1 MKKVLLS
8 ILSLAVL
15 VTSVM
20 WSNQVDP
27 SVQLWGSAVSPY
39 VRKVISVLEEKN
51 IPYTLHPIL
60 PTAILEATGK
70 EVPAEFKKISPLGKI
85 PALQVGDFSINDSAV
100 IAAYVERKWPEIA
113 LYPKNPEAFAR
124 VLWLERYS
132 DTAMTEVFHKI
143 LFENF
148 VKPNEL
154 KLEVDTQLVAELVGK
169 LPSIY
174 SYLEL
179 QLQKSEGQYLVG
191 STPTIADMA
200 VIHHF
205 VSLTLAGI
213 SIELQEYPLLSKY
226 VEHVQMLP
234 SIQAA
239 IRKI

>member
-1 MKKVLLS
+1 MKKLLLS
-8 ILSLAVL
+8 MLSLAVL

-20 WSNQVDP
+20 WSTQPDP
-27 SVQLWGSAVSPY
+27 EVQLWGSAVSPY

-60 PTAILEATGK
+60 PTVILEATGR
-70 EVPAEFKKISPLGKI
+70 EVPAEFTKISPLGKI
-85 PALQVGDFSINDSAV
+85 PALQVGDFAINDSSV
-100 IAAYVERKWPEIA
+100 IAAYIEKKWPETAI
-113 LYPKNPEAFAR
+113 LPKSAEDYAR

-132 DTAMTEVFHKI
+132 DTVMTEVFHKI

-154 KLEVDTQLVAELVGK
+154 KQEADAKLVAELVGK
-169 LPSIY
+169 LPTIY
-174 SYLEL
+174 IYLEQ

-191 STPTIADMA
+191 SCVTVADMA
-200 VIHHF
+200 IIHHF
-205 VSLTLAGI
+205 ISLSLAGI
-213 SIELQEYPLLSKY
+213 AVELQEYPLLSKY

-239 IRKI
+239 RSKI